1 MTPGNRLVPI
11 LLALSVVMFAGAPY
25 VIDTAPYE
33 SSMGLVQRI
42 FYFHVPIAILLLLTG
57 VVCGVASAAYLRNRS
72 ERADALALASAE
84 LTVLFGTIVL
94 VMGPLWA
101 RKAWGVW
108 WDWEPRLTLT
118 LVMWMVFSAYLLL
131 RRFGGPGSE
140 VLAAAV
146 GLFGAVL
153 SPFVYWSVQM
163 WRTLHPKASVV
174 PSLPATMMGPF
185 LWCMVAFVVLTVAL
199 IVIRM
204 RLQIVRGALERA
216 YVLLED

>member
-1 MTPGNRLVPI
+1 MTLGNRLVPI
-11 LLALSVVMFAGAPY
+11 LLGVSIIMFGAAPF

-33 SSMGLVQRI
+33 SSMGLVPRI
-42 FYFHVPIAILLLLTG
+42 FYFHVPVAILLLVTG
-57 VVCGVASAAYLRNRS
+57 VLCGVASGVYLAKRTPRS
-72 ERADALALASAE
+72 DALALSLAE
-84 LTVLFGTIVL
+84 ITFVFGSIVL

-118 LVMWMVFSAYLLL
+118 LVMWMIFGAYLLL

-146 GLFGAVL
+146 GVFGSVL
-153 SPFVYWSVQM
+153 VPFVYWSVNM
-163 WRTLHPKASVV
+163 WRTLHPKTSVV
-174 PSLPATMMGPF
+174 PTLPAPMMGPF
-185 LWCMVAFVVLTVAL
+185 LWCMVAFTVFTVAL
-199 IVIRM
+199 VIVRM
-204 RLQIVRGALERA
+204 RLELSRAALERA

>member
-1 MTPGNRLVPI
+1 MTLGNRLVPI
-11 LLALSVVMFAGAPY
+11 LLGVSIIMFGAAPF

-42 FYFHVPIAILLLLTG
+42 FYFHVPVAILLLVTG
-57 VVCGVASAAYLRNRS
+57 VLCGVASGVYLAKRTPRS
-72 ERADALALASAE
+72 DALALSLAE
-84 LTVLFGTIVL
+84 ITFVFGSIVL

-118 LVMWMVFSAYLLL
+118 LVMWMIFGAYLLL

-146 GLFGAVL
+146 GVFGSVL
-153 SPFVYWSVQM
+153 VPFVYWSVNM
-163 WRTLHPKASVV
+163 WRTLHPKTSVV
-174 PSLPATMMGPF
+174 PTLPAPMMGPF
-185 LWCMVAFVVLTVAL
+185 LWCMVAFTVFTVAL
-199 IVIRM
+199 VIVRM
-204 RLQIVRGALERA
+204 RLELSRAALERA